1 MPHWPNVDMQFRDL
15 FRFSYRSIVSHKL
28 RSSLTALGLVIGI
41 AAVVILTSIGRG
53 IHSFVLAEFTQFGTH
68 LLSVNPGK
76 KTTFG
81 ISGATISTVRPLS
94 LDDAAALS
102 KMPSVIAV
110 VPVVQGNVRVEAGA
124 KQRRTNVFG
133 VSSGVP
139 EVWRINTAIGR
150 FLPAEEGNPRAL
162 AVLGHKMAAE
172 LFGSTNPLGQRIRI
186 GTDRYRVIGVMEK
199 KGQMLGFDMDDT
211 LYIPAAKAMELFD
224 RESLMEI
231 DVLYKSTVSV
241 DAIKNAVRR
250 LMIARHGLEDFTIIT
265 QNQMLETLDSVLNI
279 LTMGVAAL
287 GSISLLVGS
296 VGILTIMTIAVSER
310 VSEIG
315 LLRAI
320 GAEQRV
326 IFRLFLGEALALSVA
341 GGLTGV
347 MAGILV
353 ILAIGHALPELPVEL
368 SWKYIIS
375 SFAVSVLIGMVSG
388 VMPAIKA
395 ARLEPLEAL
404 RTE

>member
-1 MPHWPNVDMQFRDL
+1 MQLLDL
-15 FRFSYRSIVSHKL
+15 LQFSYRAIVSHKL

-53 IHSFVLAEFTQFGTH
+53 IHTFVLAEFTQFGTH
-68 LLSVNPGK
+68 LLTINPGK
-76 KTTFG
+76 KSTFG

-94 LDDAAALS
+94 LDDAAALR
-102 KMPSVIAV
+102 KLPSVIAV
-110 VPVVQGNVRVEAGA
+110 VPVLQGNVRVEAGI
-124 KQRRTNVFG
+124 KQRRTNALG
-133 VSSGVP
+133 VGSAVP
-139 EVWRINTAIGR
+139 EVWRLKTAVGR
-150 FLPAEEGNPRAL
+150 FLPPEEGNPRPL
-162 AVLGHKMAAE
+162 AVLGHKMAVE
-172 LFGSTNPLGQRIRI
+172 LFGTANPLGQRIRI

-231 DVLYKSTVSV
+231 DVLYKSSVSV
-241 DAIKNAVRR
+241 ASVQNAVKR

-265 QNQMLETLDSVLNI
+265 QNQMLETMDSVLNI

-287 GSISLLVGS
+287 GGISLLVGS

-315 LLRAI
+315 LLRAV
-320 GAEQRV
+320 GAERRV
-326 IFRLFLGEALALSVA
+326 IFRLFLGEALALSLA
-341 GGLTGV
+341 GGLAGV
-347 MAGILV
+347 VVGILV
-353 ILAIGHALPELPVEL
+353 IETIGYALPALPVEL
-368 SWKYIIS
+368 AWGYIVS
-375 SFAVSVLIGMVSG
+375 AFAVSLLIGIAAG
-388 VMPAIKA
+388 VAPAIKA